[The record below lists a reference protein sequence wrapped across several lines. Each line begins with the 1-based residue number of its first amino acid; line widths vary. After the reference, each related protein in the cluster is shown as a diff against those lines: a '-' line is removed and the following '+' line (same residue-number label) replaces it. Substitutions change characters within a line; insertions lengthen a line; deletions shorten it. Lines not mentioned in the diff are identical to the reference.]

1 MSTGVT
7 ALGEARELAEALLDG
22 FLLDAWQ
29 EDNRLVLAIEAGD
42 LLEAARRLR
51 DDEKLSCR
59 YLSHVSGADH
69 VDYLEAIYLLR
80 SMDHPFLIEIRV
92 RLDRKAP
99 VVPTVTH
106 IWAGAN
112 WHERET
118 FDLFGIRFERHP
130 DLRRLLN
137 REDMDVFPLRKDA
150 RPHRPLRPEWRWE
163 GLEAPRR
170 LPGEP
175 PRRQR
180 S

>member
-1 MSTGVT
+1 MSEGIATI
-7 ALGEARELAEALLDG
+7 LEARELAETLLDG
-22 FLLDAWQ
+22 FLEEVAQID
-29 EDNRLVLAIEAGD
+29 DRLILGVAAND
-42 LLEAARRLR
+42 LPEAARRLR
-51 DDEKLSCR
+51 DDERLSCR
-59 YLSHVSGADH
+59 YLSFVGGVDQ
-69 VDYLEAIYLLR
+69 VDYMEAIYLLR
-80 SMDHPFLIEIRV
+80 SMEHPFLVQIGV
-92 RLDRKAP
+92 KLDRKNP

-106 IWAGAN
+106 IWTGAN

-150 RPHRPLRPEWRWE
+150 RPHRPLRPEWRWDQE
-163 GLEAPRR
+163 PPLR

-175 PRRQR
+175 PRRKR